1 MQRRSIGIS
10 SLDEVMEGGLVL
22 GDNVVWI
29 GERRADVD
37 RAVAAFL
44 AVDDGPGDGGVGD
57 DRHLVVVGTPRY
69 GVPDGVE
76 VHQVALDRTPSS
88 IDLVESFVVGDTI
101 REGTRLVV
109 DGLDDMLNHWG
120 AAETIAFYR
129 RNCPRLLDVGAI
141 ALWTGTR
148 QMLSQAVVAGVSKI
162 AQCVLE
168 RRDDRLRITKA
179 EGRSHRVQGMLVE
192 VIDDPVTGT
201 LRVGR
206 EHAVGR
212 LGEGLRRI
220 RNDRNLTQG
229 QLAAMAGVTPAA
241 ISQAETGRRG
251 LSLDTVVPLCEA
263 LGVTV
268 DDLLGGQG
276 RVDHQLVRHDRRRE
290 ETFGRATGVVPLFDD
305 PAASVRAFLT
315 VLEPEEQGAPTFTH
329 KGVELI
335 LVADGLVLIDLGD
348 QTPVLRAGDALMVN
362 RVPIKAWENLRR
374 EQARLF
380 WVVSG

>member
-1 MQRRSIGIS
+1 MQRRSIGIP

-29 GERRADVD
+29 GERRTDVD
-37 RAVAAFL
+37 RAVTAFL
-44 AVDDGPGDGGVGD
+44 SVDDGEMVNGAAG
-57 DRHLVVVGTPRY
+57 DRHLVVVGEPRY
-69 GVPDGVE
+69 EVPEGVE
-76 VHQVALDRTPSS
+76 VHQIALDRTPAS
-88 IDLVESFVVGDTI
+88 ISRIESLVVGDTI
-101 REGTRLVV
+101 KEGTRLAI

-120 AAETIAFYR
+120 AAETVAFYR
-129 RNCPRLLDVGAI
+129 RNCPRLLDLGSI
-141 ALWTGTR
+141 AFWTGTR
-148 QMLSQAVVAGVSKI
+148 QMLSPAVVSGVSKI

-168 RRDDRLRITKA
+168 RRGDRLRITKA

-192 VIDDPVTGT
+192 VIDDPKSHTV
-201 LRVGR
+201 RVGR

-290 ETFGRATGVVPLFDD
+290 EASVRATGVVPLFDD
-305 PAASVRAFLT
+305 PSASVRAFLT

-329 KGVELI
+329 KGIELI

>member
-1 MQRRSIGIS
+1 MQSRSTGIP

-22 GDNVVWI
+22 GDNVVWL

-37 RAVAAFL
+37 LAAAAFL
-44 AVDDGPGDGGVGD
+44 RADDGAAAAGPH
-57 DRHLVVVGTPRY
+57 HLVVVGAPRIA
-69 GVPDGVE
+69 VPEGVE
-76 VHQVALDRTPSS
+76 VHQVTLDRTPGS
-88 IDLVESFVVGDTI
+88 IAQVEALLVGDHI
-101 REGTRLVV
+101 VEGTRLVV

-120 AAETIAFYR
+120 AAETVAFYR
-129 RNCPRLLDVGAI
+129 RNCPRLLDMGTVAF
-141 ALWTGTR
+141 WTGTR
-148 QMLSQAVVAGVSKI
+148 RMLSPAVVGGVSKI

-179 EGRSHRVQGMLVE
+179 EGRSHRIQGMLLE
-192 VIDDPVTGT
+192 VVDEPEVGT
-201 LRVGR
+201 FRVGR

-220 RNDRNLTQG
+220 RSDRNLTQG

-276 RVDHQLVRHDRRRE
+276 RVDHQLVRHDRKRDAG
-290 ETFGRATGVVPLFDD
+290 GRATGVVPLFDD
-305 PAASVRAFLT
+305 PSAPLRAFLT